1 MAASHHVS
9 DLLKFLEIAGQKGWI
24 KAATVSALKGAC
36 ERVLGALD
44 EEEKVDIAR
53 IDVGAALTR
62 FGNKN
67 GNISPQSLGVY
78 GSRIR
83 SAIKMFTEAKA
94 NPTSWKP
101 PAGRSAKAVAN
112 GKSETPSATRKKR
125 AATPAKEQS
134 EPPATSASP
143 HSTEVADVLGR
154 GLSYPFPLRAD
165 VTITIS
171 NIPRDL
177 RAAEVDRIAQFL
189 KALALGD
196 STT

>member
-1 MAASHHVS
+1 LAASYHIT
-9 DLLKFLEIAGQKGWI
+9 DLLKFLETAGQKGWV
-24 KAATVSALKGAC
+24 KTATASSLKGAC

-44 EEEKVDIAR
+44 EEEKVDVAR
-53 IDVGAALTR
+53 IDINAALTR

-83 SAIKMFTEAKA
+83 SAVKMFTEAKA

-101 PAGRSAKAVAN
+101 PTGRAAKANAN
-112 GKSETPSATRKKR
+112 GKPETPSAGREKTK
-125 AATPAKEQS
+125 ATPSMEHA
-134 EPPATSASP
+134 EPHANTTH
-143 HSTEVADVLGR
+143 HSSGIADVLGR

-177 RAAEVDRIAQFL
+177 RATEVDRIAQFL

-196 STT
+196 ITT

>member
-1 MAASHHVS
+1 MAASHHVT
-9 DLLKFLEIAGQKGWI
+9 DLLKFLETAGQKGWV
-24 KAATVSALKGAC
+24 KAATASALKGAC

-44 EEEKVDIAR
+44 EEEKVDVAG
-53 IDVGAALTR
+53 IDVDAALTR

-101 PAGRSAKAVAN
+101 PTGRSTKAAAN
-112 GKSETPSATRKKR
+112 GKTETT
-125 AATPAKEQS
+125 S
-134 EPPATSASP
+134 EPREKLKSTQSKEHAEPHTSTTP
-143 HSTEVADVLGR
+143 HSTGVADVLGR
-154 GLSYPFPLRAD
+154 GLSYPFPLRAE

-196 STT
+196 TTT

>member
-1 MAASHHVS
+1 MAASHHVT
-9 DLLKFLEIAGQKGWI
+9 DLLKFLETAGQKGWI
-24 KAATVSALKGAC
+24 KAATASGLKGAC

-44 EEEKVDIAR
+44 EEEKVDVAR
-53 IDVGAALTR
+53 IDVDAALKR

-67 GNISPQSLGVY
+67 GNISPQSLGIY

-101 PAGRSAKAVAN
+101 PTGRTARASAKA
-112 GKSETPSATRKKR
+112 ETSTGAHEKPKGLSAKNLTEPSS
-125 AATPAKEQS
+125 AATPHA
-134 EPPATSASP
+134 PG
-143 HSTEVADVLGR
+143 VADVLGR

-177 RAAEVDRIAQFL
+177 RATEVDRIAQFL

-196 STT
+196 LDS